1 MEKVKARFLW
11 AREGAGV
18 LPYSHIGMCRL
29 IGYGF
34 GAVLVWKRVYTLPIL
49 VWNRVWFSR
58 NLRSVWTYLS
68 LQFLMSKK
76 ERKICEFKMDV
87 ISWCY
92 KFFLSNG
99 EDVYS
104 RDYRGQTAFLYACWR
119 NVRSVVELLARKR
132 ARIHD
137 IDSNGQLRIHHAT
150 LGNRRDVSW
159 PISTK
164 SSPAHV
170 EERDP

>member
-1 MEKVKARFLW
+1 MEKEKPRFLW
-11 AREGAGV
+11 ARKGGGA

-58 NLRSVWTYLS
+58 ELRSVRTYLS
-68 LQFLMSKK
+68 FQFQMSKK

-92 KFFLSNG
+92 KFFFVQWRG
-99 EDVYS
+99 VYS
-104 RDYRGQTAFLYACWR
+104 RDYRGQTAFLYACRR

-150 LGNRRDVSW
+150 LDNRRDVSW
-159 PISTK
+159 RISTK

>member
-1 MEKVKARFLW
+1 MEKVNPAFCWPGRG
-11 AREGAGV
+11 RGV

-29 IGYGF
+29 IGYDF

-58 NLRSVWTYLS
+58 ELRSVWTYLS
-68 LQFLMSKK
+68 FQFQMSKK

-104 RDYRGQTAFLYACWR
+104 RDYRGQTAFLYACRR

>member
-1 MEKVKARFLW
+1 MDKGKTPLFV
-11 AREGAGV
+11 GPGGGGV

-34 GAVLVWKRVYTLPIL
+34 GTVLVWKRVYTLPML
-49 VWNRVWFSR
+49 VWNREWFSR
-58 NLRSVWTYLS
+58 DLRSVWTYLS
-68 LQFLMSKK
+68 FQFQMSKK
-76 ERKICEFKMDV
+76 ERKICEFKMDL

-104 RDYRGQTAFLYACWR
+104 RDYRGQTAFLYACRR

-132 ARIHD
+132 ASIHD
-137 IDSNGQLRIHHAT
+137 IDSNGKLRIHYAT

-164 SSPAHV
+164 SSPAQV
-170 EERDP
+170 GERDP